1 MHATTPLDL
10 RILRALARRPAHGY
24 ALARELADEGRD
36 RATVYRRLAA
46 LARSGMVAT
55 SEEPGLGAT
64 RRSHRLTR
72 AGEERLREELRDAMR
87 ALMEAFG
94 ARMRY
99 RTGGLA
105 RVKPP
110 IVFVTGSR
118 FTGIEL
124 RIVASLSRAH
134 PGRVHL
140 VGRGGPPRMLAGSWT
155 EIPFRDAYARTL
167 FVNELPPA
175 RSLGAAAREWARVV
189 APGGSL
195 SIIAPAP
202 LPRGVDPF
210 VDFLAEVRDELHP
223 DSAGAPAD
231 DAVTRALWRA
241 FADVEPRREADQRI
255 WTATRVK

>member
-1 MHATTPLDL
+1 MPATTPLDL

-46 LARSGMVAT
+46 LARGGLVVT

-64 RRSHRLTR
+64 RRSYRLTR

-87 ALMEAFG
+87 VLMEAFA
-94 ARMRY
+94 ARMRP
-99 RTGGLA
+99 RAGGPS

-118 FTGIEL
+118 ITGIEL

-140 VGRGGPPRMLAGSWT
+140 VGREGSPPMLAGSWT

-175 RSLGAAAREWARVV
+175 RSLVPAAREWARVL

-195 SIIAPAP
+195 SVIAPAP

-223 DSAGAPAD
+223 DSAGAPAEA
-231 DAVTRALWRA
+231 AVTRALSRA
-241 FADVEPRREADQRI
+241 FDQVESRREADQRI
-255 WTATRVK
+255 WTASRAT